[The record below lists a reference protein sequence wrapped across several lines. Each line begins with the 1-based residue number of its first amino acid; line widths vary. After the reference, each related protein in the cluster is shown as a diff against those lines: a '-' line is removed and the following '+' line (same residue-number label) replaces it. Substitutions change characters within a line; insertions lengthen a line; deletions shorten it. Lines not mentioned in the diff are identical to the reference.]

1 MLQPL
6 DTPGCVGRRNGNV
19 NLDELRWDRSGQD
32 CEPPQAR
39 GIPRNLQLGETRA
52 TPTRRCFTSCVA
64 DPSLTSQRAVR
75 AKWGVVP
82 LLDMLT
88 KAALRTGCPAALTP
102 LRTRREIDPSALTER
117 LKLLI
122 YAYGTNT
129 GVRAG
134 RRWRPRPQRGQPA
147 LYPQPVLH
155 RPRLASDS

>member
-1 MLQPL
+1 VLQPL

-39 GIPRNLQLGETRA
+39 GIPRNLQLDETRA

-129 GVRAG
+129 GVRAVAAG
-134 RRWRPRPQRGQPA
+134 DHDHSEDNLRYIRSRYFTVPA
-147 LYPQPVLH
+147 
-155 RPRLASDS
+155 

>member
-1 MLQPL
+1 L
-6 DTPGCVGRRNGNV
+6 
-19 NLDELRWDRSGQD
+19 
-32 CEPPQAR
+32 
-39 GIPRNLQLGETRA
+39 
-52 TPTRRCFTSCVA
+52 
-64 DPSLTSQRAVR
+64 
-75 AKWGVVP
+75 GVVP

-129 GVRAG
+129 GVRAVAAG
-134 RRWRPRPQRGQPA
+134 DHDQRGQPA
-147 LYPQPVLH
+147 LHPQPVLH